1 MQENRIRKA
10 HSSEAPFHR
19 ERCTAH
25 YDMDSTHAA
34 RANMRERAMR
44 MLSASHVLA
53 VLKCNVSSGKSKQWR
68 TEESFLNH
76 SRTRTHL
83 CDVASEANRTRGL
96 QG

>member
-34 RANMRERAMR
+34 RANMHERAMQDA
-44 MLSASHVLA
+44 LCIA
-53 VLKCNVSSGKSKQWR
+53 CD
-68 TEESFLNH
+68 
-76 SRTRTHL
+76 SRIKVQYIFREIET
-83 CDVASEANRTRGL
+83 VAN
-96 QG
+96 